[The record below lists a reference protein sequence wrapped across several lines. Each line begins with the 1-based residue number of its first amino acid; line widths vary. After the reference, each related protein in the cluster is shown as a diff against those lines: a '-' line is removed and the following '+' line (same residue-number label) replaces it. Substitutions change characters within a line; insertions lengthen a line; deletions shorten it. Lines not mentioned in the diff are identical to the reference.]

1 MGLGNP
7 GPRYENT
14 RHNIGFRVVSACASH
29 AGVSFQK
36 FKSHGVMAS
45 IPHPSGVTLR
55 LGAPSSFM
63 NRSGTP
69 IAAMLAFYKIP
80 TSHLI
85 VVHDDLDL
93 GAAVV
98 RLKFGG
104 GHAGHNGLRDI
115 ARMLGTTDFFR
126 VRVGIGRPDDRRPAA
141 DYVLDAFSPSEETAI
156 PDTLTLA
163 CRGAEALVVDGLLS
177 AQNLIHPLS

>member
-14 RHNIGFRVVSACASH
+14 RHNVGFRVVASCATQ

-36 FKSHGVMAS
+36 FKSHGVMSA
-45 IPHPSGVTLR
+45 IQHPAGFTLR
-55 LGAPSSFM
+55 LGAPGSFM

-69 IAAMLAFYKIP
+69 VAAMLAFYKIP
-80 TSHLI
+80 ANQLV

-93 GAAVV
+93 DAGVV

-104 GHAGHNGLRDI
+104 GHGGHNGLRDI
-115 ARMLGTTDFFR
+115 ARMVGTTDFHR
-126 VRVGIGRPDDRRPAA
+126 VRVGIGRPIDARPPA
-141 DYVLDAFSPSEETAI
+141 DYVLDAFSTSEEATL

-163 CRGAEALVVDGLLS
+163 CRAIEALVVDGLLS

>member
-1 MGLGNP
+1 
-7 GPRYENT
+7 
-14 RHNIGFRVVSACASH
+14 
-29 AGVSFQK
+29 
-36 FKSHGVMAS
+36 MAS
-45 IPHPSGVTLR
+45 IPDDSGVTLR

-69 IAAMLAFYKIP
+69 IAAMLSFYKIP
-80 TSHLI
+80 TSQLI

-93 GAAVV
+93 AATVV

-115 ARMLGTTDFFR
+115 AKVLGTTDFFR
-126 VRVGIGRPDDRRPAA
+126 VRVGIGRPEDRRPAA
-141 DYVLDAFSPSEETAI
+141 DYVLGAFSASEEAAL
-156 PDTLTLA
+156 PDALNLA
-163 CRGAEALVVDGLLS
+163 CRGAAAIVVDGLLA